1 MKNLFSD
8 NDINYLKKMFP
19 VFGAEYCAKHLN
31 RSKCAIKTKAYSLN
45 IKLNKRVDSEQF
57 FNIKTKEVAYI
68 LGLLWADGNVTYSN
82 NKTKTPII
90 KHNSKPLDNVTF
102 LKILN
107 KIGNWNTFTTKNIGS
122 YAKEIKD
129 ISTNWIS
136 SRLIGEFLINN
147 QYRNKTASP
156 NLILNKIPDK
166 LKVYWFRGYF
176 DGDGSVSIKNKGYH
190 SIAFTGHEKQDWKF
204 IIDLF
209 NEINIINYRHRIIKS
224 RDGTS
229 SQIIVTN
236 KSDLLKFENYLY
248 FDYDIDELGLNRK
261 CNQFK
266 LL

>member
-1 MKNLFSD
+1 MR
-8 NDINYLKKMFP
+8 
-19 VFGAEYCAKHLN
+19 A
-31 RSKCAIKTKAYSLN
+31 T
-45 IKLNKRVDSEQF
+45 
-57 FNIKTKEVAYI
+57 
-68 LGLLWADGNVTYSN
+68 
-82 NKTKTPII
+82 
-90 KHNSKPLDNVTF
+90 
-102 LKILN
+102 
-107 KIGNWNTFTTKNIGS
+107 
-122 YAKEIKD
+122 
-129 ISTNWIS
+129 
-136 SRLIGEFLINN
+136 
-147 QYRNKTASP
+147 
-156 NLILNKIPDK
+156 
-166 LKVYWFRGYF
+166 F